1 MDLFYRKDTT
11 LQHFTGVRAL
21 NLLPVLHFTVSL
33 NNVIE
38 III

>member
-1 MDLFYRKDTT
+1 MDAT
-11 LQHFTGVRAL
+11 LQHFMGVRAL

-33 NNVIE
+33 KNVIE